1 MRGQTF
7 KFKSQKQKL
16 APTRVGPIYC
26 SPGNLDKTQLKTTR
40 PMASLENRE
49 MKSNREYTV
58 VFVRNTMAEARNTKP
73 VCRGGERYGKEG
85 NGENVKGRGRGREN
99 K

>member
-16 APTRVGPIYC
+16 APTRVGSIYC

-49 MKSNREYTV
+49 MKSNRENMV
-58 VFVRNTMAEARNTKP
+58 VFVRNTMAGSQEHKAGLSGRRT
-73 VCRGGERYGKEG
+73 VWER
-85 NGENVKGRGRGREN
+85 REWRECAGQR
-99 K
+99 KRERK